1 MASNRKIL
9 TVIPARGGSKGIKRK
24 NIRDLSGRPL
34 ISYAVEAAKAA
45 SNIERLIVST
55 DDKEIAEI
63 AKSYGAEIPFLRP
76 QELATDTTT
85 LILVMRHALHFFDGR
100 GERFDA
106 VLSLQPTSPFIK
118 SSTIDTAI
126 EKFHSSH
133 CEAVATITRVRHG
146 HPHVCKRLIGTD
158 NDQIEEFVQIP
169 DDVVLFPRQ
178 KREPAY
184 YFNGALYLRD
194 RNLIENFSG
203 RDWGLGRSP
212 RVVVMDAF
220 ESVDI
225 DEMIDLK
232 LAETIARR

>member
-1 MASNRKIL
+1 MVSGRKIL

-24 NIRDLSGRPL
+24 NIRDLNGRPL
-34 ISYAVEAAKAA
+34 IYYAIEAAKGARHLG
-45 SNIERLIVST
+45 RLIVST
-55 DDKEIAEI
+55 DDEEIAEI
-63 AKSYGAEIPFLRP
+63 AKSCGAEIPFLRP
-76 QELATDTTT
+76 RDLAADTTT

-118 SSTIDTAI
+118 SSTIDAAI
-126 EKFHSSH
+126 EKFHATH
-133 CEAVATITRVRHG
+133 CEAVATVTRVRHG
-146 HPHVCKRLIGTD
+146 HPYVSKRLIGPD
-158 NDQIEEFVQIP
+158 NDQIENFVRIP
-169 DDVVLFPRQ
+169 DGAVLFPRQ
-178 KREPAY
+178 RREPAY

-203 RDWGLGRSP
+203 RDWGLGLAP